1 MRPLTNQTKVRKEQN
16 RQRLDA
22 VSALQKGL
30 ATQTYDDTKLRV
42 FSPERHMLEG
52 ESLFG
57 KLKMVKEYEEFEFVA
72 QAKETYTRN
81 PTVFEGEY
89 LNVHLD
95 KFGALVV
102 SLRRTELHN
111 RKQAV
116 RDGEAIK
123 TELLTAA
130 KVLGL

>member
-102 SLRRTELHN
+102 SLRAGNCTNARLNE
-111 RKQAV
+111 V
-116 RDGEAIK
+116 I
-123 TELLTAA
+123 LTQR
-130 KVLGL
+130 